1 MDKKDEKKLEEQ
13 VEELQEE
20 AKENNEFVALQQ
32 KAAECED
39 KYRRALAD
47 YQNLVR
53 RTQEQKI
60 EWARSSNRELLLKLL
75 PVLDTLI
82 LTAKHF
88 QDKSLQLAIDQFTKL
103 LLEEGVEKIKT
114 VGEEFNPHTM
124 DCVTTQE
131 GDDNRVLEELRAG
144 YMIHDMVLRTAQ
156 VIVGQSQQSS

>member
-1 MDKKDEKKLEEQ
+1 MVNDKNMKEENVENLEDKVEDLKKD
-13 VEELQEE
+13 
-20 AKENNEFVALQQ
+20 NNEVNLLQQ
-32 KAAECED
+32 KVADCED
-39 KYRRALAD
+39 KYKRALAD

-60 EWARSSNRELLLKLL
+60 EWARSSNRELLLKIL

-88 QDKSLQLAIDQFTKL
+88 QDKSLQLAIDQFLKL
-103 LLEEGVEKIKT
+103 LQEEGVEKIKT

-131 GDDNRVLEELRAG
+131 GGDNRVLEELRAG
-144 YMIHDMVLRTAQ
+144 YMMHEQVLRTAQ
-156 VIVGQSQQSS
+156 VVVGRS